1 MITISTTDCR
11 IRLPPFSPLT
21 AVALWLVLCYN
32 TNDVVLVPQC
42 DVCKSL
48 PSQLHL
54 LPLGYRS
61 ISMDFILISVFLPR
75 NSVAV
80 WLLTDLL
87 LSQSAIFTFRFPLGL
102 IWVEVDHLNPTY
114 PLAKEEFIMQPLR
127 THSWRYIPRLHP
139 RWPQRRQWRSTISP

>member
-102 IWVEVDHLNPTY
+102 IWVEVGHLNPDLTSCKRGIY
-114 PLAKEEFIMQPLR
+114 HATTTDALMAMYTEIAP
-127 THSWRYIPRLHP
+127 
-139 RWPQRRQWRSTISP
+139 TIATTPAMA